1 MQTGNPVGS
10 LFMCGIAQAIRTR
23 SGLFGMWTHRLRR
36 LRPHHHLRLPATA
49 VGLHQAAAMMMD
61 HFASTIVV
69 RELME
74 KFLCEHVVADSF
86 LDFQFE
92 S

>member
-23 SGLFGMWTHRLRR
+23 SGLFGMWTHHLR
-36 LRPHHHLRLPATA
+36 LRPHLHLRLPATA
-49 VGLHQAAAMMMD
+49 VGLHPAAAMMMD

-69 RELME
+69 RELKE
-74 KFLCEHVVADSF
+74 KFLCEHLDADSF
-86 LDFQFE
+86 LDF
-92 S
+92 